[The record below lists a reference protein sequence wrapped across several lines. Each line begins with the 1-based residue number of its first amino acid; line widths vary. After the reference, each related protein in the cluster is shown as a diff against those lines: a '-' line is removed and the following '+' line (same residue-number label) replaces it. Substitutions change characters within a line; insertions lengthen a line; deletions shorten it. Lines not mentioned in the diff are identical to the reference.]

1 MWLADIA
8 LEPELPVGWL
18 RCGQADGTAFYWNTV
33 CGATQWE
40 HPHVSFLTGVATRL
54 VRERKAEAAK
64 LIEKAAALR
73 PESART

>member
-8 LEPELPVGWL
+8 LDPELPVDWL

-40 HPHVSFLTGVATRL
+40 HPHVSFLVGVTARIL
-54 VRERKAEAAK
+54 REGFDLAF
-64 LIEKAAALR
+64 
-73 PESART
+73 